1 VRKLISH
8 LLPSQAIGK
17 QAWIYVFGTYSSKI
31 ISLIIFPIIAVQ
43 LGYSDTGKY
52 DLVIS
57 TVTILSPIF
66 SLQVTDAVYLWLSS
80 NDLQQKKIGVTVSSV
95 VIFSIMLLIV
105 LMAFIVQLLAPVKL
119 MFLGAFILASQIGLT
134 WMMQLL
140 RGNRQI
146 KHYTATMIVRSTV
159 FTLGELWAVFYSS
172 NKLHSVLMAFVAS
185 NVIAMMVAFL
195 SGFKKEQFSKSVIQ
209 WSHFK
214 SILSYSLPMVLN
226 ALGWM
231 MMININKYVIQA
243 ALGYKMNGIFAV
255 ADKLA
260 SPLFFLGT
268 FYLFSA
274 QDYFL
279 SKRDLK
285 EFSREFNRLIL
296 KVVLLTVLGSISLL
310 IGAWVFVPIFFP
322 SLSEGLDFLPYL
334 SLIYLLFTFSCYLGI
349 PYLFTKQS
357 LGMSMTT
364 IVGVII
370 SIVGSLI
377 TVDYWGLVGVCLS
390 IVVGCAT
397 TLALRLRKTMRFFSP
412 V

>member
-1 VRKLISH
+1 MRKLISH

-17 QAWIYVFGTYSSKI
+17 QAWVYGLGTYSSKL

-52 DLVIS
+52 DLAIS

-119 MFLGAFILASQIGLT
+119 LFLGALILASQIGLT
-134 WMMQLL
+134 WIMQLL

-146 KHYTATMIVRSTV
+146 KHYTATMIVRSMV

-195 SGFKKEQFSKSVIQ
+195 SGYKREQFSKSFIQ

-231 MMININKYVIQA
+231 MMININKYVIQV

-279 SKRDLK
+279 GKRDLK
-285 EFSREFNRLIL
+285 EYSREFNQLIL
-296 KVVLLTVLGSISLL
+296 KVVLLTFLGSISLL

-370 SIVGSLI
+370 SIVGSLF
-377 TVDYWGLVGVCLS
+377 TVNYWGLVGVCLS